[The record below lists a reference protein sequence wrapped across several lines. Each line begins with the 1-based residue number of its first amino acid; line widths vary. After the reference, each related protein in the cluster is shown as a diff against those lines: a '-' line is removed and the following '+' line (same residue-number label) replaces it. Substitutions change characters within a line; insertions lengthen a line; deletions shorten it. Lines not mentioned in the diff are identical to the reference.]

1 MKAIALAPLF
11 ALLLGLGALTSC
23 TAEASEAVLCEC
35 GVEKGAEGC
44 CDAEAPRCDGC
55 GKIKGSEGCCK

>member
-1 MKAIALAPLF
+1 MKAIALVPLF
-11 ALLLGLGALTSC
+11 ALFLGLGALTSC
-23 TAEASEAVLCEC
+23 TAEASAAVLCGC

-55 GKIKGSEGCCK
+55 GMIKGSEGCCK